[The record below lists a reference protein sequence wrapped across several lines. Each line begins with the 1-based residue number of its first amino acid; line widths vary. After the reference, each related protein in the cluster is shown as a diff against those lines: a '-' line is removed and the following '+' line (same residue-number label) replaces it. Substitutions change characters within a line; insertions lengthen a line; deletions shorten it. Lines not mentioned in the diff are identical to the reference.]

1 MHLTVYYYMSH
12 AHFRVNLHSI
22 VKELLAQT
30 DTNYDFGIQTHNHLV
45 RKQTLDDLAKLA
57 K

>member
-22 VKELLAQT
+22 VKELRAQT

-45 RKQTLDDLAKLA
+45 RKRTLDDLAKLA